1 MFIVNHF
8 DAPVPFFVEELNGAV
23 LKMVMR
29 SGKIPITRW
38 PEIRMDKLHHKK
50 VMDPHRLVMAFVVV
64 KKLLSFGTSQP
75 HSTLPFTVS
84 PNSACAL
91 VGLRV

>member
-1 MFIVNHF
+1 MFIVDHF
-8 DAPVPFFVEELNGAV
+8 DAPVQFFMEELNGAV
-23 LKMVMR
+23 LKMLMR

-64 KKLLSFGTSQP
+64 KKPRRSDPIVIQAGFLSC
-75 HSTLPFTVS
+75 
-84 PNSACAL
+84 N
-91 VGLRV
+91 LRKQLT

>member
-29 SGKIPITRW
+29 SDKIPITWW

-64 KKLLSFGTSQP
+64 KKPRRSDAIVIQAGFLSC
-75 HSTLPFTVS
+75 
-84 PNSACAL
+84 N
-91 VGLRV
+91 LRKQLT